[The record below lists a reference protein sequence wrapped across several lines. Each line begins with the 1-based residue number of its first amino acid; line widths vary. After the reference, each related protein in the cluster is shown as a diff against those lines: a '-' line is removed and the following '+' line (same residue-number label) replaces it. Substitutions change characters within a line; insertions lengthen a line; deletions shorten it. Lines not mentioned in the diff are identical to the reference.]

1 MVMTEKLKGNAG
13 KISPTR
19 IDNLVKLINAFR
31 EREMSLLEMGE
42 AIGFTKDGARSYMYD
57 LTNAEV
63 ISVVRMAPGRPLKRE
78 SASSN
83 LSKPIY
89 ALNPDHNIVAAY
101 IDRINALRPS
111 IHVMQDDEVFK
122 VKRASD
128 KIPVHTDLMQALFG
142 MNREV
147 TA

>member
-1 MVMTEKLKGNAG
+1 MTEKLKGNAG

-19 IDNLVKLINAFR
+19 IDNLVKLINVFR

-78 SASSN
+78 SVGSN

-89 ALNPDHNIVAAY
+89 ALNPDHNIIAAY
-101 IDRINALRPS
+101 IDRINALRPT

-128 KIPVHTDLMQALFG
+128 KIPAHTELMSFFYNIG
-142 MNREV
+142 NKEV
-147 TA
+147 AA